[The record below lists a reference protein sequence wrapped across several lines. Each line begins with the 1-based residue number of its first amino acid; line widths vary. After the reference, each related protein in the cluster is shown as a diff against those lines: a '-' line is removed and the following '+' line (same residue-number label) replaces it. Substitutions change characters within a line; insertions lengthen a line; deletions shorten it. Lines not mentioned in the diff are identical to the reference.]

1 MKPLQDRQMTTTL
14 YATHPVAS
22 GGTRGSKAF
31 LLLLREKLI
40 SKKLMNR
47 RQELRSK
54 RQELRRTKNE
64 LLRTT
69 ADTQKRIEYKKRKKR
84 MQQEIFRLENDLR
97 AAEGQSNGDPHG
109 RQSPQAASESATGAM
124 PDFLIIGAKKC
135 GTTFLYDL
143 LSRHPYVE
151 PAAKKEL
158 HYFDILADEESTEWY
173 RRCFPPPRWKDGRR
187 TITGEATPYWDKH
200 RVPERIAKVLPQARL
215 IVLLRNPVD
224 RAYSDYQQ
232 ARRKGWETRT
242 FEEAIEAE
250 KAQLPA
256 SSKYLSRS
264 TYVDHL
270 LRWSKYFADEQ
281 MLVLKSEDFFECTQD
296 TIERVLDFL
305 ELPTWEPEASEK
317 RNRNKYEQEM
327 HPATRQRLEEYFEP
341 HNEKLF
347 EHLGVEFDWQQ
358 LCTKS

>member
-1 MKPLQDRQMTTTL
+1 M
-14 YATHPVAS
+14 
-22 GGTRGSKAF
+22 
-31 LLLLREKLI
+31 
-40 SKKLMNR
+40 
-47 RQELRSK
+47 
-54 RQELRRTKNE
+54 KNE

-69 ADTQKRIEYKKRKKR
+69 ADKQKRIEYKKRKKR

-97 AAEGQSNGDPHG
+97 RVVEGRQSNDDPHG

-158 HYFDILADEESTEWY
+158 HYFDILADEESIEWY

-187 TITGEATPYWDKH
+187 TITGEATPYWGKH

-224 RAYSDYQQ
+224 RAYSDYEQ

-250 KAQLPA
+250 KTQTHARR
-256 SSKYLSRS
+256 KYLSRS

-270 LRWSKYFADEQ
+270 LRWSQYFADEQ
-281 MLVLKSEDFFECTQD
+281 MLVLKSEDLFECTQD
-296 TIERVLDFL
+296 TIERVLEFL
-305 ELPTWEPEASEK
+305 DLPKWEPEASEK
-317 RNRNKYEQEM
+317 RNRGKYEQKM

-341 HNEKLF
+341 HNEKLY
-347 EHLGVEFDWQQ
+347 EHLGVEFEWQQ
-358 LCTKS
+358 LCTTAHFIESGRVDGSRHARRSPEHPLW

>member
-1 MKPLQDRQMTTTL
+1 M
-14 YATHPVAS
+14 
-22 GGTRGSKAF
+22 
-31 LLLLREKLI
+31 
-40 SKKLMNR
+40 
-47 RQELRSK
+47 
-54 RQELRRTKNE
+54 KNE
-64 LLRTT
+64 LLHTT

-84 MQQEIFRLENDLR
+84 VQQEIFRLENDLR
-97 AAEGQSNGDPHG
+97 AEEGQSNGDPHG

-305 ELPTWEPEASEK
+305 ELPTWEAEASEK

-327 HPATRQRLEEYFEP
+327 HPATRQRLEEYFES
-341 HNEKLF
+341 HNEKLY

>member
-1 MKPLQDRQMTTTL
+1 M
-14 YATHPVAS
+14 
-22 GGTRGSKAF
+22 
-31 LLLLREKLI
+31 
-40 SKKLMNR
+40 
-47 RQELRSK
+47 
-54 RQELRRTKNE
+54 KNE

-232 ARRKGWETRT
+232 ARRKGREPLT

-250 KAQLPA
+250 KPQTPA
-256 SSKYLSRS
+256 RRKYLGRS
-264 TYVDHL
+264 TYADHL
-270 LRWSKYFADEQ
+270 LRWSEYFGEKQ
-281 MLVLKSEDFFECTQD
+281 MLVLKSEDFFERTQD
-296 TIERVLDFL
+296 TLECVLNFL
-305 ELPTWEPEASEK
+305 GLSNWELEASEK
-317 RNRNKYEQEM
+317 RNKGKYEAKM
-327 HPATRQRLEEYFEP
+327 DPITRQRLEEYFEP
-341 HNEKLF
+341 HNERLY
-347 EHLGVEFDWQQ
+347 EHLGVDFEWQQ
-358 LCTKS
+358 LRIKN

>member
-1 MKPLQDRQMTTTL
+1 M
-14 YATHPVAS
+14 
-22 GGTRGSKAF
+22 
-31 LLLLREKLI
+31 
-40 SKKLMNR
+40 
-47 RQELRSK
+47 
-54 RQELRRTKNE
+54 KNE

-69 ADTQKRIEYKKRKKR
+69 ADKQKRIEYKKRKKR

-97 AAEGQSNGDPHG
+97 RAAEGQSNDDPHG
-109 RQSPQAASESATGAM
+109 RQSPQTASESATGAM

-158 HYFDILADEESTEWY
+158 HYFDIFFEEESTEWY

-200 RVPERIAKVLPQARL
+200 CVPERVAKVVPQARL

-270 LRWSKYFADEQ
+270 LRWSKHFADEQ

-296 TIERVLDFL
+296 TMERVLDFL

-317 RNRNKYEQEM
+317 RNRGKYEQEM
-327 HPATRQRLEEYFEP
+327 HPATRQQLEEYFKP
-341 HNEKLF
+341 HNEKLY
-347 EHLGVEFDWQQ
+347 EHLGVEFEWQQ
-358 LCTKS
+358 LCTKSWFPRRPLLETV